1 MSFLADPPLLY
12 AAGRAIAHEPDAGR
26 RRLLAGAALGLFYGV
41 SVPLY
46 LEQRWIRPFWRILGA
61 RGGRD
66 FMLNSRILR
75 LDADAAGPRTHVV
88 AALLFAV
95 VYPLALAAGMRDA
108 PKNAAPPSARS

>member
-12 AAGRAIAHEPDAGR
+12 VAGRAIAHEPDRGR
-26 RRLLAGAALGLFYGV
+26 RRLLAGAALGVFYGV
-41 SVPLY
+41 SIPLY

-66 FMLNSRILR
+66 FMLNSNVLR

-88 AALLFAV
+88 AAVLFAV
-95 VYPLALAAGMRDA
+95 TYPLALAAGMKAR
-108 PKNAAPPSARS
+108 PPRARS